1 MKNLFIDFET
11 FSKTD
16 IKKAGSYKYM
26 QDADFEILLC
36 GYAFDNEEVT
46 IIDLVR
52 DPQGT
57 QKFFDLFTTLE
68 DDVQIVAH
76 NANFER
82 TALAAYGI
90 DIPSSRFYC
99 TANKALYCGLPQHL
113 QGCSDVLALPHGKLG
128 TGKDLIRYFSI
139 PCKPTKTNGGRE
151 RNMPEHDLQKWED
164 FKMYLR
170 YDVLAEREL
179 YDKLAVF
186 EFPASERAIYDADQ
200 RINDYGIK
208 VEVALAEK
216 ASQFDIEYKAELSAT
231 INEKYGIE
239 NLKSI
244 PTLKRFIE
252 ERTGLQVATLDKK
265 GMDGL
270 IENINRIVIPE
281 SDRAAALEVIN
292 ARREIGKTSNAKYNA
307 ILASVG
313 TGDRVRGLFRYYGA
327 SRTGRWA
334 GRLVQL
340 QNLPQ
345 NHIEELEDAR
355 NLVLHGTLH
364 DMQKVYDKPTH
375 ILSQLIRTTF
385 VAPEGMTY
393 SVADFSA
400 IEARVIAWVANEDWR
415 LELFTDPNSDIYCA
429 SASKMFGVP
438 VHKGDELRQRGKVAE
453 LALGYGGGVNAL
465 TVMDTKKAIKDEE
478 KQGIVDKW
486 RSANGNIVG
495 LWKTLENAAKQAIR
509 SKIKVVYNITDK
521 AKLVFEVKKGFL
533 TIKLPSGR
541 ELFYPKPRLET
552 KNIAKGDGDTF
563 EVESITYYGMEQT
576 TNQWTKLHTYGGKLT
591 ENVIQAIAR
600 DLLASAIFEVYK
612 LGFNIVL
619 HVHDEI
625 AAEIPL
631 DGKEEETLEMMSDAM
646 CKAPDWATGIPLR
659 AAGYITPFYK
669 KD

>member
-11 FSKTD
+11 FSSVD

-26 QDADFEILLC
+26 ESDDFEILLAA
-36 GYAFDNEEVT
+36 YAFDDGDVT
-46 IIDLVR
+46 VIDLVE
-52 DPQGT
+52 DPQGAR
-57 QKFFDLFTTLE
+57 KFDKLFSNL

-76 NANFER
+76 NATFER
-82 TALAAYGI
+82 TALKAYGY
-90 DIPSSRFYC
+90 DIPTSKFYC
-99 TANKALYCGLPQHL
+99 TANKALYCGLPATL
-113 QGCSDVLALPHGKLG
+113 AGCSDVLSLPHGKLG
-128 TGKDLIRYFSI
+128 TGKDLIRYFSV
-139 PCKPTKTNGGRE
+139 PCKPTKANGGRE
-151 RNMPEHDLQKWED
+151 RNMPTDDPQKWED
-164 FKMYLR
+164 FKTYLI

-179 YDKLAVF
+179 YNKLAVF
-186 EFPASERAIYDADQ
+186 AFPESERRIYEADQ
-200 RINDYGIK
+200 RINDYGIL
-208 VEVALAEK
+208 VDLNLAEK
-216 ASQFDIEYKAELSAT
+216 AQEFDAEYKEELSET
-231 INEKYGIE
+231 ILNKYGIE

-244 PTLKRFIE
+244 PSLKKFIQ
-252 ERTGLQVATLDKK
+252 ERTGLQVSTLDKK
-265 GMDGL
+265 SMDDL
-270 IENINRIVIPE
+270 IANINKIVIPE

-292 ARREIGKTSNAKYNA
+292 ARREIGKTSNAKYSA
-307 ILASVG
+307 ILASA
-313 TGDRVRGLFRYYGA
+313 GDDNRVRGLFRYYGA

-345 NHIEELEDAR
+345 NHIEELQEAR
-355 NLVLHGTLH
+355 DMVSHGTLH
-364 DMQKVYDKPTH
+364 EMQKVYDKPTH

-415 LELFTDPNSDIYCA
+415 LELFADPTSDIYCA

-465 TVMDTKKAIKDEE
+465 TVMDTKGAIKDDE

-495 LWKTLENAAKQAIR
+495 LWKTFENAAKQAIKTR
-509 SKIKVVYNITDK
+509 RAITYSITSKACI
-521 AKLVFEVKKGFL
+521 VFEVRKGFL
-533 TIKLPSGR
+533 TVKLPSGR

-552 KNIAKGDGDTF
+552 KAIAKGNGDTF

-591 ENVIQAIAR
+591 ENIIQAISR
-600 DLLASAIFEVYK
+600 DLLANAIFEVFK

-631 DGKEEETLEMMSDAM
+631 DGKEDETLEVMSNAM
-646 CKAPDWATGIPLR
+646 CKAPDWAEGIPLR